1 MHAVGNL
8 VELLSNGSFLR
19 ETDGLNSLPT
29 FKKIAQILQKPS
41 GFPIS
46 QGQEPITSFIRN
58 STQRK

>member
-8 VELLSNGSFLR
+8 VDLLSNGSFLR
-19 ETDGLNSLPT
+19 KTNGLNSLPT

-41 GFPIS
+41 GFSIS
-46 QGQEPITSFIRN
+46 KGQKSITSFIRD